1 MFYVGI
7 SVIAFGSILFYLGGR
22 YGRIVEQEVVAKALA
37 DYSRISA
44 TATGEAEKILGF
56 LKTEYTK
63 AYDEIKRA
71 L

>member
-1 MFYVGI
+1 MLTFGI
-7 SVIAFGSILFYLGGR
+7 AVVVFGAVLFYLGGR
-22 YGRIVEQEVVAKALA
+22 YGRAVEQEIVAKALA

-44 TATGEAEKILGF
+44 AATGEAEKILGF

-63 AYDEIKRA
+63 FYDEIKRA